1 MTPLTLFLWTVSIT
15 ISGALLALLAV
26 AAVATVQTIKSATR
40 NPRDEGKTKC

>member
-26 AAVATVQTIKSATR
+26 AAVATVQAIKSATR
-40 NPRDEGKTKC
+40 KPRGEGKTKC